1 MKCKKKKMLA
11 ERKKKLKLDSYIM
24 LKDQIIEKI
33 KTKGKKQP
41 ELACTTH
48 DFDHEIMIIS

>member
-1 MKCKKKKMLA
+1 
-11 ERKKKLKLDSYIM
+11 M
-24 LKDQIIEKI
+24 LKDEIIEKI